1 MQFIFYIKIKYIHQ
15 LLLKRYGKRILTFLN
30 IFFASI
36 LLLFIFILF
45 SVIKTTNPELLKQ
58 LIVFLITIL
67 FVGDITNIVSIIN
80 LETVLSISVLK
91 IYPVSNWMRLV
102 SIFICFLKHSRS
114 ILYILPASYMCF
126 KLCDST
132 DSLAF
137 LFLGLV
143 LLYLITTAFVTLLFY
158 FLDLIKYKYG
168 IRNIALIFLPVF
180 FSFAFFGNTPF
191 IYDSFIIN
199 FIYKIL
205 LNLI

>member
-45 SVIKTTNPELLKQ
+45 SVIKTTNSELSKQ

-67 FVGDITNIVSIIN
+67 FVGDITNIVSIIS

-180 FSFAFFGNTPF
+180 FSFAFLGNTPF
-191 IYDSFIIN
+191 IYDNFIIN

>member
-1 MQFIFYIKIKYIHQ
+1 MQFIYNIKIKYIHQ
-15 LLLKRYGKRILTFLN
+15 LLLKRYGKGILTLLN

-36 LLLFIFILF
+36 LLLLIFTLL
-45 SVIKTTNPELLKQ
+45 SVIKTITPELSKQ
-58 LIVFLITIL
+58 LILFLLSVL
-67 FVGDITNIVSIIN
+67 FVADIINIISIIN

-180 FSFAFFGNTPF
+180 FSFAFLGNTPF
-191 IYDSFIIN
+191 IYDNFIIN